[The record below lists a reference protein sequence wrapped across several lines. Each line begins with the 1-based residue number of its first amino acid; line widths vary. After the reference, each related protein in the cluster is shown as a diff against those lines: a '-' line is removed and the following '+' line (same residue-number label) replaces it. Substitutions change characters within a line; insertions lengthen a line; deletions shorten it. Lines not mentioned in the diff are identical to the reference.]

1 MILSGNKRAE
11 KDEHPHIV
19 KLLLGFFWPERCL
32 KSSNVTRQ
40 KNDGEDDAGKENAR
54 KFQHK
59 KPPERKK
66 ITFENSVLNWFLRYL
81 KVY

>member
-1 MILSGNKRAE
+1 MPE
-11 KDEHPHIV
+11 KLE
-19 KLLLGFFWPERCL
+19 C
-32 KSSNVTRQ
+32 Q
-40 KNDGEDDAGKENAR
+40 NDGEDDAGKENAR

-81 KVY
+81 TVY